1 MYKFHVEMK
10 GFFIHGGGFLITK
23 KLAEEIVEQTM
34 FRLDRNLNVMD
45 TNGMILASGE
55 KERIDRIHEGAAHVA
70 KTRRPLWID
79 DENTSDWQGAKP
91 GVNMP
96 IYYKDRL
103 IGVIGITGNP
113 KELADIATLV
123 QLTTEMMVHQA
134 LITSETE
141 WKRKIKELVFEELID
156 SGPLTPIVIDRLTL
170 LEFNMTGP
178 YLTLLVQTNN
188 LPATPQRLIETIEEQ
203 FERNTALIGH
213 SQLNELFI
221 VLSDVK
227 VSVLELKLQKIL
239 SLFPK
244 DSSAEIG
251 VGIPVKNL
259 EGISYSYETAKY
271 AIQYG
276 HSDEL
281 IHYYYDDIEL
291 IALLKSCPSQ
301 LKEHF
306 ARRILALLN
315 EQLIQTLE
323 AFFEHDQTIGETA
336 AALAIHRHT
345 LTYRLRKVKELT
357 SLDPTRFRDAVLFHI
372 ALLVRDE

>member
-1 MYKFHVEMK
+1 MYKFYMK
-10 GFFIHGGGFLITK
+10 LKVVFIHGGDFLITK
-23 KLAEEIVEQTM
+23 KLADEIVEQTM

-79 DENTSDWQGAKP
+79 DENASEWQGAKP

-113 KELADIATLV
+113 KELRDIATLV

-134 LITSETE
+134 LITSESE

-178 YLTLLVQTNN
+178 YLTLLVQTTN
-188 LPATPQRLIETIEEQ
+188 LPPSPQRLIETIEEQ

-227 VSVLELKLQKIL
+227 MSMLELKLQKIL
-239 SLFPK
+239 SLFQK
-244 DSSAEIG
+244 DFSVEIG
-251 VGIPVKNL
+251 VGLPVNNL
-259 EGISYSYETAKY
+259 EGISHSYETAKY

-276 HSDEL
+276 HSDER

-301 LKEHF
+301 LKERF
-306 ARRILALLN
+306 VRRILAGLN
-315 EQLIQTLE
+315 EQLIVTLK
-323 AFFEHDQTIGETA
+323 AFFEHDQVIGDTA

-357 SLDPTRFRDAVLFHI
+357 SLDPTRFRDAVLFQI
-372 ALLVRDE
+372 ALLASEE

>member
-1 MYKFHVEMK
+1 M
-10 GFFIHGGGFLITK
+10 ITK

-55 KERIDRIHEGAAHVA
+55 KVRIDRIHEGAAHVA

-79 DENTSDWQGAKP
+79 DGNTSDWQGAKP

-113 KELADIATLV
+113 EELKDIATLV

-134 LITSETE
+134 LITSEAE

-156 SGPLTPIVIDRLTL
+156 SGPLTPIVIDRLAL
-170 LEFNMTGP
+170 LEFKMTGP
-178 YLTLLVQTNN
+178 YVTLLVQTNN
-188 LPATPQRLIETIEEQ
+188 LPESPQRLIETMEEQ

-227 VSVLELKLQKIL
+227 MSVLELKLQKIL
-239 SLFPK
+239 SLFQK
-244 DSSAEIG
+244 DSSVEIG
-251 VGIPVKNL
+251 VGLPVKNL
-259 EGISYSYETAKY
+259 EGISHSYETAKY
-271 AIQYG
+271 AIEYG
-276 HSDEL
+276 HSNEL

-291 IALLKSCPSQ
+291 IALLKSSPSQ
-301 LKEHF
+301 LKKRF
-306 ARRILALLN
+306 ARRILAGLN
-315 EQLIQTLE
+315 EQLIETLE
-323 AFFEHDQTIGETA
+323 AFFENDQVIGETA

-345 LTYRLRKVKELT
+345 LTYRLKKVKELT
-357 SLDPTRFRDAVLFHI
+357 SLNPTRFRDAVLFHI
-372 ALLVRDE
+372 ALLVRSE

>member
-1 MYKFHVEMK
+1 M
-10 GFFIHGGGFLITK
+10 ITK

-45 TNGMILASGE
+45 TNGVILASGE

-79 DENTSDWQGAKP
+79 EVNTADWQGAKP

-103 IGVIGITGNP
+103 IGVIGITGHP
-113 KELADIATLV
+113 DELKDIATLV

-134 LITSETE
+134 LITSEAE
-141 WKRKIKELVFEELID
+141 WKQKAKELVFKELID
-156 SGPLTPIVIDRLTL
+156 SGPLTPIVIDRLVL
-170 LEFNMTGP
+170 LEFNMTAP
-178 YLTLLVQTNN
+178 YVALVVKTNN
-188 LPATPQRLIETIEEQ
+188 LPESPQRLIETMEEQ
-203 FERNTALIGH
+203 FEINTTLIGH

-221 VLSDVK
+221 VLSVVK
-227 VSVLELKLQKIL
+227 MSVLELKLQKIL
-239 SLFPK
+239 SLFQK
-244 DSSAEIG
+244 DSSAKIG
-251 VGIPVKNL
+251 VGLPVKNL
-259 EGISYSYETAKY
+259 EGISHSYETAKY
-271 AIQYG
+271 AIEYG
-276 HSDEL
+276 NSNEQ
-281 IHYYYDDIEL
+281 IHYFYDDIEL
-291 IALLKSCPSQ
+291 IALLKSSPFQ
-301 LKEHF
+301 MKERF
-306 ARRILALLN
+306 ARRILAGLN
-315 EQLIQTLE
+315 EQLIETLE
-323 AFFEHDQTIGETA
+323 AFFEHDQVIGETA